1 MMMNDNRIQPLLTR
15 AHLLRMAVQIRPG
28 ERVYYRNK
36 DNKLRKGTVRRVLP
50 FIILLTNGA
59 TLTHFEYW
67 KLNRRG

>member
-1 MMMNDNRIQPLLTR
+1 MMMNDNRTKPLLTK
-15 AHLLRMAVQIRPG
+15 AYLLRMAIQIRPG

-67 KLNRRG
+67 QLNGK